1 MWVRESV
8 KDFVCVRVCVL
19 VILCVFV
26 RVYMCVHVRICVCV
40 STYVSYSLAC
50 TCHPLSS
57 RSCVLIL
64 HAIFSAILFEM
75 QCVHVSSQ
83 AFESLRIRK

>member
-19 VILCVFV
+19 VILCVCV
-26 RVYMCVHVRICVCV
+26 CSCVHVCACENLCVCV

-50 TCHPLSS
+50 TCRPLSS

-75 QCVHVSSQ
+75 QCVYVSSQ
-83 AFESLRIRK
+83 AF